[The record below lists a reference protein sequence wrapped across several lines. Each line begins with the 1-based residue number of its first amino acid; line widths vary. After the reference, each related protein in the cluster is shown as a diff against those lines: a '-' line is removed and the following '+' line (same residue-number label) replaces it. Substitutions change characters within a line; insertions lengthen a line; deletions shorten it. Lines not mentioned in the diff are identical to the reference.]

1 LLDEKAVRTTGVLV
15 HKVDL
20 GVRDGLMQELRAP
33 SMSSRL
39 RGIEM
44 AVAMDA
50 TQDVSDQL
58 IELTRCDSVT
68 LRQEAVAALGSC
80 IGPRVLSALRLATQ
94 DISQSVRDAA
104 IASLKRLSNAD
115 DQASQEFALAAE

>member
-1 LLDEKAVRTTGVLV
+1 
-15 HKVDL
+15 
-20 GVRDGLMQELRAP
+20 MQELRAP

-68 LRQEAVAALGSC
+68 IRQEAVAALGSC
-80 IGPRVLSALRLATQ
+80 SGPRVLSALRLAAE

-104 IASLKRLSNAD
+104 AASLERLAIAE
-115 DQASQEFALAAE
+115 DQASQTLALAAD